1 MYIIGAGRFLTDVFP
16 LNSVF
21 HSRKSVG
28 ILERTAGKVVQGL
41 PAGGFPARQSRE
53 QEGNEENCASN
64 DPSVYSSG

>member
-16 LNSVF
+16 LNSVI

-28 ILERTAGKVVQGL
+28 ILERTAGKVQGL

-64 DPSVYSSG
+64 DPSVSSSG